1 MTPGGAAGVLAAL
14 TCTLPVPAS
23 AMHMCQGLWVV
34 CTLVV
39 NLVGR
44 SWKVKYTVNVLLF
57 WSGGH
62 FAGFCYLV
70 QISEWMNK

>member
-1 MTPGGAAGVLAAL
+1 MGGVLAAL

-34 CTLVV
+34 RTLVV

-44 SWKVKYTVNVLLF
+44 SWKAKDTVNVLLF
-57 WSGGH
+57 WLGGH
-62 FAGFCYLV
+62 FAGLCYLV